1 MMHKTAWFEFPERT
15 GTDKYYI
22 NVLKITKGCVT
33 AQICELNS
41 IFFLPLGRRVC
52 KNLQMQ

>member
-1 MMHKTAWFEFPERT
+1 MMRKTAWFEFPERT